1 MNTKHLSKELKKLI
15 DRNIHKVC
23 IPIKNGSGIRMKHYI
38 IRENGY
44 SNLIYD
50 LRYNRQVAT
59 TFTKTGAIATAKAL
73 VDNREDDIEQI
84 TNLDR
89 EIQSKYNKCVQFKST
104 IANSDN
110 EVTVESAH
118 IRYDIAWDDLLNL
131 RDRLDEYVFDK

>member
-1 MNTKHLSKELKKLI
+1 MKFIGNDNEINIKTK
-15 DRNIHKVC
+15 
-23 IPIKNGSGIRMKHYI
+23 
-38 IRENGY
+38 
-44 SNLIYD
+44 
-50 LRYNRQVAT
+50 
-59 TFTKTGAIATAKAL
+59 KAEFL
-73 VDNREDDIEQI
+73 EWKWTDIEQI

-110 EVTVESAH
+110 EVTVDSAH

>member
-1 MNTKHLSKELKKLI
+1 MNTKHLSKELLKLI
-15 DRNIHKVC
+15 DRNIDKVC
-23 IPIKNGSGIRMKHYI
+23 IPVKNGSGIRMKHFI

-44 SNLIYD
+44 SHLIYD

-73 VDNREDDIEQI
+73 VDDREDDIDKI
-84 TNLDR
+84 TLLDR
-89 EIQSKYNKCVQFKST
+89 EIQAKYNKCVQYKNT

-110 EVTVESAH
+110 PISIDNAN
-118 IRYDIAWDDLLNL
+118 IRYDISWDDVLNL

>member
-1 MNTKHLSKELKKLI
+1 MNTKNLSKQLKKLI

-23 IPIKNGSGIRMKHYI
+23 IPVKSGNGIRMKHFI

-44 SNLIYD
+44 SHLIYD
-50 LRYNRQVAT
+50 LRYNRQVGT
-59 TFTKTGAIATAKAL
+59 TFTKTGAIATVKAL
-73 VDNREDDIEQI
+73 IDDREYDIENI

-89 EIQSKYNKCVQFKST
+89 EIQSKYNKCLQFKTT
-104 IANSDN
+104 IAYSDN
-110 EVTVESAH
+110 EISVDSAH